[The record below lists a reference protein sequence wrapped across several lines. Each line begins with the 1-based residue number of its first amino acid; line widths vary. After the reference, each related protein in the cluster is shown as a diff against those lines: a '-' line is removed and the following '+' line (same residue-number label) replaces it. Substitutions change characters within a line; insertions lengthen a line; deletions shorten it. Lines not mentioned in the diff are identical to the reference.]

1 MKSQILNLKSKIL
14 NNIVPILAGVAVFML
29 VGIIAIASTTTTT
42 RTTTSEVVRLT
53 DEEIFAEL
61 QKFATIFNMAR
72 DMFVEEVD
80 ERRMLEAAMN
90 AMLSSLD
97 RHSSYLNLDEMR
109 QFTQRTGGTF
119 GGLGIQVTA
128 SERGGFIRVISPIDD
143 TPAERAGIGAGDLI
157 THIDGESVRDMT
169 LNQAVRKMQ
178 GRPGTNVRLTIIQ
191 DDNPP
196 RVIRLTRAQIR
207 VRSVRYE
214 IKNDN
219 VGYIRIADFGA
230 QTTREIREAI
240 ASLNRQN
247 VIGFVLD
254 VRNNPGGYLNAAI
267 NVSDAFLTVG
277 DGIVSTRGRGGR
289 EIDNA
294 VARGEDLALGKP
306 LVVLINQG
314 SASASEIVAG
324 AIQDNRR
331 GIIMGMRSYGKGSV
345 QQQRPLGD
353 GTAIHITV
361 ARYFTPLGREIHG
374 NGVEPDIEVAQS
386 RVEIIER
393 RRELFTERTTLGEI
407 GERRG
412 RRAQATENAEEEGG
426 DAPAER
432 TDYQLSRALDMVVAL
447 SRVGNREVSNEE

>member
-1 MKSQILNLKSKIL
+1 MKKYIL
-14 NNIVPILAGVAVFML
+14 PILAGTAVFML
-29 VGIIAIASTTTTT
+29 VGIIAIASTTPRAAAPVTA
-42 RTTTSEVVRLT
+42 SLT
-53 DEEIFAEL
+53 DDEIFAEL
-61 QKFATIFNMAR
+61 QKFAQIFNIAR
-72 DMFVEEVD
+72 ELFVEEVD

-90 AMLSSLD
+90 AMLTSLD

-128 SERGGFIRVISPIDD
+128 SERGVIRVISPIDD

-157 THIDGESVRDMT
+157 THIDGESVREMT

-178 GRPGTNVRLTIIQ
+178 GRPGTRVRLTIIQ

-196 RVIRLTRAQIR
+196 RTINLTRAQIR

-214 IKNDN
+214 IKNEN
-219 VGYIRIADFGA
+219 VGYIRISDFGA
-230 QTTREIREAI
+230 QTTREIRDAI
-240 ASLNRQN
+240 ASLNRSG
-247 VIGFVLD
+247 VVGFVLD

-267 NVSDAFLTVG
+267 NVSDAFLTAG
-277 DGIVSTRGRGGR
+277 DDIVSTRGRGGR
-289 EIDNA
+289 RIDNA
-294 VARGEDLALGKP
+294 VARGEDLARGKP

-361 ARYFTPLGREIHG
+361 ARYFTPSGREIHG
-374 NGVEPDIEVAQS
+374 QGVEPDIEVAQS
-386 RVEIIER
+386 RVEVIER

-412 RRAQATENAEEEGG
+412 RRAAAA
-426 DAPAER
+426 DADDESDGEDDRANRP
-432 TDYQLSRALDMVVAL
+432 DYQLSRAIDMVTAL
-447 SRVGNREVSNEE
+447 GIVGARPVIEE